1 MTDDDMDYT
10 GETGLLAHDT
20 SNADVD
26 APAASSEDESPS
38 FLRWLLELVV
48 MVALAFALATVVRTF
63 VVQPYIIPSGSMVPT
78 IEISERVLANKFIYR
93 FESPKRGDVVV
104 FDDPTKTVPT
114 LIKRVVA
121 TEGETVDLI
130 DGKVYVDGVALDEPY
145 TYGKPSEPAAVPMP
159 FTVPAGHIWVMGDN
173 RTNSADSRVFGAV
186 PLSSI
191 DGRAVLRIWPLNRF
205 AKL

>member
-1 MTDDDMDYT
+1 MTDDEMDYT
-10 GETGLLAHDT
+10 EQTAGSADDGNDLVAKTPAT
-20 SNADVD
+20 STQ
-26 APAASSEDESPS
+26 DESPS

-63 VVQPYIIPSGSMVPT
+63 VVQPYIIPSGSMIPT

-93 FESPKRGDVVV
+93 FESPKRGDIVV

-114 LIKRVVA
+114 LIKRVIA

-186 PLSSI
+186 PLSSV
-191 DGRAVLRIWPLNRF
+191 DGRAILRIWPLKRF